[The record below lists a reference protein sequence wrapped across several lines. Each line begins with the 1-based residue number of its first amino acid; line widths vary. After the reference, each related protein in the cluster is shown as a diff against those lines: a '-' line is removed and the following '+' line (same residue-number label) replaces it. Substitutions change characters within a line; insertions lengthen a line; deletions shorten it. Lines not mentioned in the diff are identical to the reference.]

1 MQHFTTT
8 IPTMKEL
15 EQWMFRKMQDLFADA
30 MKTALEMLDEILL
43 EQRDRERYRVKAER
57 ETSVNTVFGNIR
69 FKRRLYMDR
78 QTGKHVYL
86 LDQHMRFEGRGK
98 VSPHLLE
105 TAIAFATE
113 GPSYRD
119 SARRLKQ
126 LLGYAVLSHEAIR
139 TKLIEQAEKPVK
151 ATEKRPARVLFVEA
165 DGLYTKLQR
174 RKRQGM
180 EHAIAVVHEGWEQVG
195 QRVRLRNKQHY
206 LHRGEGDF
214 WEGFGDFLT
223 ERYEI
228 DEDTWLVVGGDGA
241 VWIGECES
249 YFHRCIYT
257 LDRFHVARDLK
268 RYVGHL
274 PKIWKDARQALARQE
289 PAALMAA
296 VESVAIEEIASDKRD
311 EWTAYKS
318 FLRRH
323 RKHLE
328 DYRKTLEANGIDTT
342 GMRPMGSAEAQMRV
356 LAKRTKRG
364 GYSWSERGSRAM
376 LEAVMRRGQTGWLE
390 EVEEHV
396 GESPQ
401 RVVSVRR
408 LLHDAI
414 RPAKGCVGGMIRLLR
429 SQWQSRPTGMA
440 LKGLRGY

>member
-15 EQWMFRKMQDLFADA
+15 EEWMFRKMQDLFTAA
-30 MKTALEMLDEILL
+30 MRTALEKLDEIIL

-57 ETSVNTVFGNIR
+57 ETSMNTVFGNIR

-78 QTGKHVYL
+78 QTGKYVYL
-86 LDQHMRFEGRGK
+86 LDQHLRFEGRGK

-105 TAIAFATE
+105 TAIAFAAE

-119 SARRLKQ
+119 SARRLEQ
-126 LLGYAVLSHEAIR
+126 LLGYPVLSHEAIR
-139 TKLIEQAEKPVK
+139 EKLIEQAEKPVK
-151 ATEKRPARVLFVEA
+151 AVEKRKARVLFVEV

-174 RKRQGM
+174 RKRHGM

-195 QRVRLRNKQHY
+195 KRVRLTNKQHY
-206 LHRGEGDF
+206 LHRSEGDF

-223 ERYEI
+223 EQYAI

-241 VWIGECES
+241 SWIGECES
-249 YFHRCIYT
+249 YFHKCIYM

-268 RYVGHL
+268 RFVGHL
-274 PKIWKDARQALARQE
+274 PKIWKDARQALARQD

-296 VESVAIEEIASDKRD
+296 VERVAIEEIAPDKR
-311 EWTAYKS
+311 EAWSAYKS

-356 LAKRTKRG
+356 LTKRTKRG
-364 GYSWSERGSRAM
+364 GYSWSERGARAM
-376 LEAVMRRGQTGWLE
+376 LTTVMRSKQAGWLE
-390 EVEEHV
+390 EADEHKVETPE
-396 GESPQ
+396 
-401 RVVSVRR
+401 RVFSVRKI
-408 LLHDAI
+408 LKDAI
-414 RPAKGCVGGMIRLLR
+414 RPAKGCVDGMIRLLR
-429 SQWQSRPTGMA
+429 SQWQSRPTGLA
-440 LKGLRGY
+440 LKGLKGY

>member
-15 EQWMFRKMQDLFADA
+15 EQWMFRKMQEMFADA
-30 MKTALEMLDEILL
+30 MRTVLGKLDELLL
-43 EQRDRERYRVKAER
+43 EQRDRQRYRVKAER

-78 QTGKHVYL
+78 ETGKHVYL
-86 LDQHMRFEGRGK
+86 LDQHLRFEGRGK

-105 TAIAFATE
+105 TAISFAAE

-119 SARRLKQ
+119 SARRLEQ
-126 LLGYAVLSHEAIR
+126 LLGYAVLSHEGIR
-139 TKLIEQAEKPVK
+139 GKLIERAERPQKVM
-151 ATEKRPARVLFVEA
+151 EKRPARVLFVEA

-174 RKRQGM
+174 RKRKGM

-195 QRVRLRNKQHY
+195 KRVRLRNKQHY
-206 LHRGEGDF
+206 LHRGKGEF
-214 WEGFGDFLT
+214 WEGFGDFLAG
-223 ERYEI
+223 RYEI
-228 DEDTWLVVGGDGA
+228 DEDTWLIVNGDGA
-241 VWIGECES
+241 GWIGECES

-268 RYVGHL
+268 RFVGHL
-274 PKIWKDARQALARQE
+274 PNVWKAARLALARQD
-289 PAALMAA
+289 PAALLKA
-296 VESVAIEEIASDKRD
+296 VERVPIEAIAPERQE
-311 EWTAYKS
+311 EWTAYQS

-323 RKHLE
+323 REHLE
-328 DYRKTLEANGIDTT
+328 DYRKRLEANGIDTT

-376 LEAVMRRGQTGWLE
+376 LETIMRRKQTGWKE
-390 EVEEHV
+390 EDGEHI
-396 GESPQ
+396 GEPPQ
-401 RVVSVRR
+401 RVVSVRK
-408 LLHDAI
+408 LLNDTI
-414 RPAKGCVGGMIRLLR
+414 RPAKGYVDGMIRLLR

-440 LKGLRGY
+440 LKGLRGF

>member
-15 EQWMFRKMQDLFADA
+15 EQWMFRKMQELFADA
-30 MKTALEMLDEILL
+30 MKTALEMLDQIIL

-78 QTGKHVYL
+78 QTGTYVYL
-86 LDQHMRFEGRGK
+86 LDQYLRFEGRGK

-105 TAIAFATE
+105 TAIAFAAE

-119 SARRLKQ
+119 SARRLQQ

-139 TKLIEQAEKPVK
+139 AKLIERAERPVK
-151 ATEKRPARVLFVEA
+151 AVEKRKAKVLFVEA

-174 RKRQGM
+174 RNRRGM

-195 QRVRLRNKQHY
+195 RRVRLRNKQHY

-214 WEGFGDFLT
+214 WEGFGDFLA

-228 DEDTWLVVGGDGA
+228 DEDTWLIVNGDGA
-241 VWIGECES
+241 EWIGECES

-274 PKIWKDARQALARQE
+274 PNVWKAARMALAKQD
-289 PAALMAA
+289 PAALLKA
-296 VESVAIEEIASDKRD
+296 VERVPIEAIAPEKQE

-323 RKHLE
+323 REHLE
-328 DYRKTLEANGIDTT
+328 DYRKRLEANGIDTT

-364 GYSWSERGSRAM
+364 GYSWSERGARAM
-376 LEAVMRRGQTGWLE
+376 LETVMRRRQTGWLE
-390 EVEEHV
+390 EVKEH
-396 GESPQ
+396 ESAASQ
-401 RVVSVRR
+401 RGTSVRK
-408 LLHDAI
+408 LLKDAI
-414 RPAKGCVGGMIRLLR
+414 RPAKGCIDGMIRLLR
-429 SQWQSRPTGMA
+429 GRWQSSPTGMA